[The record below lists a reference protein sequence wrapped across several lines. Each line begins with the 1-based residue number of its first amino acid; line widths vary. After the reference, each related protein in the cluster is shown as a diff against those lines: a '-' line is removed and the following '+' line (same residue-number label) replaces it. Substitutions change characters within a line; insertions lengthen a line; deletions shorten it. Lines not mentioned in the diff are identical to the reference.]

1 MRGRKSAGLLA
12 QKGEGRY
19 CFTPPDGFASIYR
32 MRDSATP
39 QLPLALRHKPKPTGD
54 IWEPSKTHP
63 ATVPVPLPVVM
74 VRVEGPF
81 TALDRKLWL
90 ILLHHAWDELDKLD
104 NDRPYHEISVAE
116 LLRLFRRFGRSD
128 LGTRGK
134 IRVGKVEEETEAAAL
149 WDSLRRLVKTTVEW
163 EDEDFQGI
171 SALVAEALLN
181 KRYRESGKIYYAF
194 GKGLSQQIL
203 APRAF
208 ARLRCHVVL
217 ALRSK
222 YAVTLYEILEAY
234 VNRRTTGVT
243 VSLDEFRQ
251 WLKVPEEAYRDW
263 KDLKRNVVLPAVNEI
278 NEHGDEGGFFVSYEG
293 VREGKSYTKIRFT
306 LVKSAERDERDTKL
320 QGKARR
326 SRAFA
331 SSASRAIE
339 GWLYEPPDTVL
350 EQVRSIAPG
359 WDRQALLAKYRE
371 WSKGKAAAKNPDGA
385 FIGWVRKFVKAETP
399 LIGFAAD

>member
-1 MRGRKSAGLLA
+1 MSN
-12 QKGEGRY
+12 
-19 CFTPPDGFASIYR
+19 
-32 MRDSATP
+32 SATG
-39 QLPLALRHKPKPTGD
+39 QLPLVLRQQRQQPKPTGD

-90 ILLHHAWDELDKLD
+90 LLLHNAWNELDKLD
-104 NDRPYHEISVAE
+104 NERPYHEISVSE

-134 IRVGKVEEETEAAAL
+134 IKLGKVEEETEAAAL

-163 EDEDFQGI
+163 EDEDYQGI
-171 SALVAEALLN
+171 SALVSEALLN

-234 VNRRTTGVT
+234 VNRRESSLT
-243 VSLDEFRQ
+243 VSIEEFRL
-251 WLKVPEEAYRDW
+251 WLKVPEDAYRDW

-278 NEHGDEGGFFVSYEG
+278 NQHGEEGGFFVAYEG
-293 VREGKSYTKIRFT
+293 MREGKSFTKIKFT
-306 LVKSAERDERDTKL
+306 LAKSAERDDRDMQL

-326 SRAFA
+326 GRAFVA
-331 SSASRAIE
+331 TTGRAAPSAP
-339 GWLYEPPDTVL
+339 YEPTDAVL
-350 EQVRSIAPG
+350 DQLRTIAPG
-359 WDRQALLAKYRE
+359 WDRQALVARYRQ
-371 WSKGKAAAKNPDGA
+371 WSRGKAAPDNPHGA
-385 FIGWVRKFVKAETP
+385 FIGWAKR
-399 LIGFAAD
+399 FAKEKSPS